1 MPDVFM
7 VGARAAG
14 VRDNHLDKL
23 ALLLSAPG
31 FAEMIPISKK
41 KYTFI
46 KANYSQMGYTR
57 HIRPIL
63 LRSLVE
69 RIKEMGGTPAV
80 TDTTGFFPKGHY
92 TGEEWFEAAE
102 MMGYS
107 ELALGCERILANG
120 FEGNDGEFVSTG
132 GAELGGVE
140 VARVIVEAECVVMVS
155 HVTAHPLA
163 GISGA
168 LVNLGVECLNNF
180 GKTRIYQD
188 LKPQWLEAECG
199 QCGACVEYCQWQ
211 ALEYDGKLRL
221 REDLCSGCATCVVVC
236 RNRAR
241 RPEPEQIKAFQRRVA
256 ESSAAIVKTL
266 DKKIIYVNLL
276 TDIVPQPDRF
286 SWSDVPFVPDM
297 GFLASTD
304 PVALDAVTVELVRR
318 APGVPDSAAEDAGA
332 LEPGCE
338 KFRAL
343 TGADPLYLLE
353 HAERMGVGS
362 RRYEVFIP
370 GGEAR

>member
-1 MPDVFM
+1 VPDVFM
-7 VGARAAG
+7 VGARATEI
-14 VRDNHLDKL
+14 RDNHMDKL
-23 ALLLSAPG
+23 ALLLSVPE
-31 FAEMIPISKK
+31 FKELLPVSKK

-46 KANYSQMGYTR
+46 KTHYSQTGYTR

-63 LRSLVE
+63 IRALVE
-69 RIKEMGGTPAV
+69 KIKEMGGTPAV
-80 TDTTGFFPKGHY
+80 TDTSGFFPMGCY
-92 TGEEWFEAAE
+92 SGDEWFEAAE
-102 MMGYS
+102 LMGYS
-107 ELALGCERILANG
+107 ELALGCERVLANG

-140 VARVIVEAECVVMVS
+140 VARVIVEAECMIMVS

-180 GKTRIYQD
+180 GKTRIYQQ
-188 LKPQWLEAECG
+188 LKPKWFEAECG
-199 QCGACVEYCQWQ
+199 HCGACVEYCQWQ
-211 ALEYDGKLRL
+211 ALEYDGKLRV
-221 REDLCSGCATCVVVC
+221 REDLCSGCGSCVVVC
-236 RNRAR
+236 PKRAR
-241 RPEPEQIKAFQRRVA
+241 RPDPDQMKAFQRRVA

-266 DKKIIYVNLL
+266 NKKIIYVNLL

-286 SWSDVPFVPDM
+286 SWSDVPFVPEL

-318 APGVPDSAAEDAGA
+318 APGMPNSAAEDAGVLA
-332 LEPGCE
+332 AGQD
-338 KFRAL
+338 KFKAI

-353 HAERMGVGS
+353 HAEKLGVGS
-362 RRYEVFIP
+362 RQYEVLIS
-370 GGEAR
+370 GR